1 MCGFSNKW
9 TYTRGSQ
16 NSWSSSH
23 YFFFRWVRS
32 RIIRLISS
40 ERLKACLLKGYRC
53 SSSEDRSFAS
63 LRVKKKSK
71 QRKREKK
78 KKKPIMVHRC
88 HTTDKKKRVNICGLQ
103 AFTVNHVGRVC
114 QNLPL
119 QKVTFGNHIDWVIRF
134 QMKIS
139 CWTSNNLLP
148 CRGSRNCNIYQFWRM
163 KFQFNWKN

>member
-9 TYTRGSQ
+9 TYTGGSQ

-23 YFFFRWVRS
+23 YFFFSVVAFTDHNTDKLRQIERVTGVVAVRIGVL
-32 RIIRLISS
+32 RRL
-40 ERLKACLLKGYRC
+40 EW
-53 SSSEDRSFAS
+53 
-63 LRVKKKSK
+63 KKKSK
-71 QRKREKK
+71 QRKREKKK

-88 HTTDKKKRVNICGLQ
+88 HTTDNKKRVNVCSLQ
-103 AFTVNHVGRVC
+103 AFIVNHVGRDC

-139 CWTSNNLLP
+139 CRTSNNLLP
-148 CRGSRNCNIYQFWRM
+148 CRGSRNCNIYQFCRM